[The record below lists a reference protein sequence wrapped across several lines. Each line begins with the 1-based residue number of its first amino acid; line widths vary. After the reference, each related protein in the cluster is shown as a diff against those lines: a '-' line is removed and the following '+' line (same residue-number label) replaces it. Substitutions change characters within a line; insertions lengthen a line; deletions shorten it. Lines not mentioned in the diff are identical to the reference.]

1 MSEEPKLEELD
12 RLISMGKQKGFLTY
26 DEVNDA
32 LPSDLVSLDQL
43 DDIMMMFG
51 AMDIEVV
58 DSAKAGR
65 LPSEVRER
73 KAQPEPEEN
82 DDDGPPEPIDLTP
95 GPVGRTEDPVRLYLR
110 EMGRVAL
117 LTREG
122 EIALAKRIEE
132 GKNQVTSAILST
144 NLAVE
149 RFRELR
155 EQLRRHDISV
165 KEVVDVNEEEFTEEK
180 EAELMR
186 VVVAAFAMVDRLLR
200 ERDKLVD
207 QARKVRLK
215 SSSRRKPKKG
225 AKEPAWKRLE
235 AQAQQRQT
243 RVLEK
248 LRALNIGNQIIDRE
262 DSELGRRGLV
272 QRLRDLLD
280 DIERAERVIRL
291 WTNGRRPS
299 TDEVQNLIYVS
310 FRDPATNGG
319 AATAPS
325 GVGDLHLKAAK
336 KFPSPKQQQVWVAQQ
351 EIKVAEGRA
360 NAKADEIKRVMT
372 IIKAG
377 QVKAAQAKKEMVEA
391 NLRLVISIAKKYTN
405 RGLQFLDLIQEGNIG
420 LMKAVD
426 KFEYRRGY
434 KFSTYATWWIR
445 QAITRAIAD
454 QARTIRIPVHMIETI
469 NKLIRTSRQ
478 LVQELGREPT
488 PEEIATKMEVPVDK
502 VRKVL
507 KIAQEPISL
516 ETPIGE
522 EEDSHLGDFIEDKQ
536 VVSPVESIIG
546 LSLREQTNKVLNTLT
561 PREEK
566 VLRLRFGLSDGCEH
580 TLEEVGQ
587 DFAVTRERIR
597 QIEAKALRKLRH
609 PSRSKKLRSFLE
621 S

>member
-12 RLISMGKQKGFLTY
+12 RLISVGKQKGFLTY

-32 LPSDLVSLDQL
+32 LPSDIVSLDQL

-65 LPSEVRER
+65 LPSEVGRER
-73 KAQPEPEEN
+73 PPQQADD
-82 DDDGPPEPIDLTP
+82 DDDGPAEPIDLTP

-132 GKNQVTSAILST
+132 GKNQVTVAILST
-144 NLAVE
+144 NLALE

-155 EQLRRHDISV
+155 ELLRNGDISI

-180 EAELMR
+180 EIELTR
-186 VVVAAFAMVDRLLR
+186 TVVNAFGGVDRLLR
-200 ERDKLVD
+200 ERDQLVD
-207 QARKVRLK
+207 KARKLK
-215 SSSRRKPKKG
+215 AKTGGGKAPRAKAKAKV
-225 AKEPAWKRLE
+225 KEPAWKKLE
-235 AQAQQRQT
+235 TQAMDRN
-243 RVLEK
+243 RKVLEK

-262 DSELGRRGLV
+262 DGDPARRGLV

-280 DIERAERVIRL
+280 DVERAERVIHL

-299 TDEVQNLIYVS
+299 PEEVQNLIYVS
-310 FRDPATNGG
+310 FRDPAATSAANGV
-319 AATAPS
+319 S
-325 GVGDLHLKAAK
+325 DLHLRAAK
-336 KFPSPKQQQVWVAQQ
+336 KFQSPKQQQIWVAQQ
-351 EIKVAEGRA
+351 EIKAAESRA
-360 NAKADEIKRVMT
+360 NTKADEIKRVMAV
-372 IIKAG
+372 IKQG
-377 QVKAAQAKKEMVEA
+377 QHKAAIAKKEMVEA

-536 VVSPVESIIG
+536 VVSPVDSIIG

-621 S
+621 G

>member
-1 MSEEPKLEELD
+1 MRMSDEPKLEELD
-12 RLISMGKQKGFLTY
+12 RLISMGKQKGYLTY

-32 LPSDLVSLDQL
+32 LPSDIVSLDQL

-51 AMDIEVV
+51 SMDIEVV
-58 DSAKAGR
+58 DSTKTGR
-65 LPSEVRER
+65 LPSEVRAATPAPDE
-73 KAQPEPEEN
+73 
-82 DDDGPPEPIDLTP
+82 DDGDGPEPIDLTP

-132 GKNQVTSAILST
+132 GKNQVTNAILST
-144 NLAVE
+144 NLALE

-155 EQLRRHDISV
+155 ESLRGGDTSV
-165 KEVVDVNEEEFTEEK
+165 KDVVDVNEEEFTEEK
-180 EAELMR
+180 EVALTR
-186 VVVAAFAMVDRLLR
+186 QVVNAFGLVDRLLR
-200 ERDKLVD
+200 ERDQLMERVRKMRGTTTGK
-207 QARKVRLK
+207 ARRKVRGK
-215 SSSRRKPKKG
+215 V
-225 AKEPAWKRLE
+225 KEPAWKKFE
-235 AQAQQRQT
+235 QQAQQRQQK
-243 RVLEK
+243 VLER

-262 DSELGRRGLV
+262 DGDPARRGLV

-280 DIERAERVIRL
+280 DIERAERVIQL

-299 TDEVQNLIYVS
+299 AEEVQNLIYVS
-310 FRDPATNGG
+310 FRDPASAQGINGSG
-319 AATAPS
+319 A
-325 GVGDLHLKAAK
+325 GDLHLKAAK
-336 KFPSPKQQQVWVAQQ
+336 KFTSPKTQQIWVAQQ
-351 EIKVAEGRA
+351 EIKAAEVRA
-360 NAKADEIKRVMT
+360 NARADEIKRVMA
-372 IIKAG
+372 IIKEG
-377 QVKAAQAKKEMVEA
+377 QRKAAIAKKEMVEA

-536 VVSPVESIIG
+536 VVSPVESIIS
-546 LSLREQTNKVLNTLT
+546 LSLREQTNKVLNSLT

>member
-12 RLISMGKQKGFLTY
+12 RLISVGKQKGFLTY

-32 LPSDLVSLDQL
+32 LPSDIVSLDQL

-65 LPSEVRER
+65 LPSEVGRER
-73 KAQPEPEEN
+73 PPQQADD
-82 DDDGPPEPIDLTP
+82 DDDGPAEPIDLTP

-132 GKNQVTSAILST
+132 GKNQVTVAILST
-144 NLAVE
+144 NLALE

-155 EQLRRHDISV
+155 ELLRRADISI

-180 EAELMR
+180 EIELTR
-186 VVVAAFAMVDRLLR
+186 TVVNAFGAVERMLR
-200 ERDKLVD
+200 ERDQIADKAKKLR
-207 QARKVRLK
+207 AKAGGKTPRRRGRGKV
-215 SSSRRKPKKG
+215 
-225 AKEPAWKRLE
+225 KEPAWKKLE
-235 AQAQQRQT
+235 TQAMDRN
-243 RVLEK
+243 RKVLEK

-262 DSELGRRGLV
+262 DGDPARRGLV

-280 DIERAERVIRL
+280 DVERAERVIHL

-299 TDEVQNLIYVS
+299 PEEVQNLIYVS
-310 FRDPATNGG
+310 FRDPAATSAANGV
-319 AATAPS
+319 S
-325 GVGDLHLKAAK
+325 DLHLKAAK
-336 KFPSPKQQQVWVAQQ
+336 KFQSPKQQQIWVAQQ
-351 EIKVAEGRA
+351 EIKAAESRA
-360 NAKADEIKRVMT
+360 NTKADEIKRVMAV
-372 IIKAG
+372 IKQG
-377 QVKAAQAKKEMVEA
+377 QHKAAIAKKEMVEA

-536 VVSPVESIIG
+536 VVSPVDSIIG

-621 S
+621 G

>member
-32 LPSDLVSLDQL
+32 LPSDIVSLDQL

-58 DSAKAGR
+58 DSAKAAR
-65 LPSEVRER
+65 LPSEVARPAAVVED
-73 KAQPEPEEN
+73 
-82 DDDGPPEPIDLTP
+82 DDDGGGGDAIDLSP

-132 GKNQVTSAILST
+132 GKNQVTAAILST
-144 NLAVE
+144 NLALE

-155 EQLRRHDISV
+155 ESLRHGEISV

-180 EAELMR
+180 EEELR
-186 VVVAAFAMVDRLLR
+186 RQVVNAFAQVDRLLR
-200 ERDKLVD
+200 DRDELVEQVRKLR
-207 QARKVRLK
+207 AKAGP
-215 SSSRRKPKKG
+215 KPKGKLI
-225 AKEPAWKRLE
+225 KDPAWKRTE
-235 AQAQQRQT
+235 AKAQALQRK
-243 RVLEK
+243 VLDK
-248 LRALNIGNQIIDRE
+248 LRALAIGNQIIDRE
-262 DSELGRRGLV
+262 DSDAARRGLV
-272 QRLRDLLD
+272 QRLRDLVE
-280 DIERAERVIRL
+280 DIERAERVIEL
-291 WTNGRRPS
+291 WTNGASKSKEER
-299 TDEVQNLIYVS
+299 Q
-310 FRDPATNGG
+310 TNGTTNG
-319 AATAPS
+319 AAS
-325 GVGDLHLKAAK
+325 DLHLKAAK
-336 KFPSPKQQQVWVAQQ
+336 KFPTLKQQQIWVAQQ
-351 EIKVAEGRA
+351 EIKAAETRA
-360 NAKADEIKRVMT
+360 NARADELKRVMAV
-372 IIKAG
+372 IKQG
-377 QVKAAQAKKEMVEA
+377 QQKAAQAKKEMVEA

-488 PEEIATKMEVPVDK
+488 PEEIAEKMDVPVDK

>member
-1 MSEEPKLEELD
+1 MSDEPKLEELD
-12 RLISMGKQKGFLTY
+12 RLISMGKQKGYLTY

-32 LPSDLVSLDQL
+32 LPSDIVSLDQL

-51 AMDIEVV
+51 SMDIEVV

-65 LPSEVRER
+65 LPSEVRAAAPAVVE
-73 KAQPEPEEN
+73 
-82 DDDGPPEPIDLTP
+82 DDDGDGPEPIDLSP

-132 GKNQVTSAILST
+132 GKNQVTNAILST
-144 NLAVE
+144 NLALE

-155 EQLRRHDISV
+155 ETLRGGDTSV

-180 EAELMR
+180 ELALTR
-186 VVVAAFAMVDRLLR
+186 QVVNAFGGVDRLLR
-200 ERDKLVD
+200 ERDQLIARVRKMRG
-207 QARKVRLK
+207 AGAGKGRRKVRG
-215 SSSRRKPKKG
+215 KG
-225 AKEPAWKRLE
+225 KEPAWKKYEL
-235 AQAQQRQT
+235 QAQQRQQK
-243 RVLEK
+243 VLEK

-262 DSELGRRGLV
+262 DSDPGRRGLV

-280 DIERAERVIRL
+280 DIERAERVIQL
-291 WTNGRRPS
+291 WSNGRRPS
-299 TDEVQNLIYVS
+299 PEEVQNLIYVS
-310 FRDPATNGG
+310 FRDPASAQGANGN
-319 AATAPS
+319 AS
-325 GVGDLHLKAAK
+325 VGDLHLKAAK
-336 KFPSPKQQQVWVAQQ
+336 KFTSPKTQQIWVAQQ
-351 EIKVAEGRA
+351 EIKAAEARA
-360 NAKADEIKRVMT
+360 NARADEIKRVMA
-372 IIKAG
+372 IIKEG
-377 QVKAAQAKKEMVEA
+377 QRKAAIAKKEMVEA

-478 LVQELGREPT
+478 LVQELGREPS
-488 PEEIATKMEVPVDK
+488 PEEIAGKMEVPVDK

-546 LSLREQTNKVLNTLT
+546 LSLREQTNKVLNSLT

>member
-1 MSEEPKLEELD
+1 MANESKMADEPKIEELD
-12 RLISMGKQKGFLTY
+12 KLIAKGKQKGFLTY

-32 LPSDLVSLDQL
+32 LPSDLVTLDQL
-43 DDIMMMFG
+43 DDIMLMFG
-51 AMDIEVV
+51 SMDIELV
-58 DSAKAGR
+58 DSTKAAR
-65 LPSEVRER
+65 LPSEM
-73 KAQPEPEEN
+73 ASQAADPEPDDEE
-82 DDDGPPEPIDLTP
+82 PEPRRIDLTP

-110 EMGRVAL
+110 EMGKVAL

-122 EIALAKRIEE
+122 EITLAKRIEE
-132 GKNQVTSAILST
+132 GKDEATAAILST
-144 NLAVE
+144 SLAVE
-149 RFRELR
+149 KIRTLREELR
-155 EQLRRHDISV
+155 RDEAPIKD
-165 KEVVDVNEEEFTEEK
+165 VVDFPEEESTEEK
-180 EAELMR
+180 EEALRRSVIRELGN
-186 VVVAAFAMVDRLLR
+186 VDRLLR
-200 ERDKLVD
+200 ERERLTH
-207 QARKVRLK
+207 QWRRLK
-215 SSSRRKPKKG
+215 AKAGGRKRGK
-225 AKEPAWKRLE
+225 AEPAWKRIETQAE
-235 AQAQQRQT
+235 AKKSK
-243 RVLEK
+243 VLSI
-248 LRALNIGNQIIDRE
+248 L
-262 DSELGRRGLV
+262 RGLNL
-272 QRLRDLLD
+272 QQSLLD
-280 DIERAERVIRL
+280 MWGADLKKLVEKIHRAEREIAL
-291 WTNGRRPS
+291 WSDGKRPAPTAVDAFLS
-299 TDEVQNLIYVS
+299 SLADDDRDEGD
-310 FRDPATNGG
+310 RD
-319 AATAPS
+319 
-325 GVGDLHLKAAK
+325 LYQKAAAK
-336 KFPSPKQQQVWVAQQ
+336 YPSIKDRLVWVAQQ
-351 EIKVAEGRA
+351 KIKRAEELADARA
-360 NAKADEIKRVMT
+360 EELKNIVKIIKQGEAKAAR
-372 IIKAG
+372 
-377 QVKAAQAKKEMVEA
+377 AKKEMVEA

-488 PEEIATKMEVPVDK
+488 PEEIAIKMEVPVDK

-536 VVSPVESIIG
+536 VGSPVESMIG
-546 LSLREQTNKVLNTLT
+546 LSLREQTNKVLNSLT

-566 VLRLRFGLSDGCEH
+566 VLRLRFGLSNGCEH